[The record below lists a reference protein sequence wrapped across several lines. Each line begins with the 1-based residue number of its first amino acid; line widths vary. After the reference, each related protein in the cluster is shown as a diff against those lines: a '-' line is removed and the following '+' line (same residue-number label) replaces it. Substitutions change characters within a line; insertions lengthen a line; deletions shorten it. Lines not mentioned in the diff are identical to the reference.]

1 MAELLSF
8 FRAAPASRG
17 DWTTQEIAEFYRVE
31 AALIQAGLRI
41 VVDRGLSDE
50 GDPWFVFCRAGDGEV
65 IVHFARIGHNYII
78 VADSM
83 GRGLEGPDFRALLSQ
98 FISRNPTLIPTQS
111 SRGAR
116 LLFHPA
122 SLLAAVVATALCHL
136 SGSEAV
142 ASTIDPSSVQ
152 PHHGAA
158 KLPADAAIRPAAD
171 VEPDRVIVERHIAA
185 ATIAMLALAATQM
198 SYSADD
204 QSGSIR
210 LFEIAPSSEHDLAGH
225 TIQVSSVNLSGIDLS
240 LDRADLLATSDA
252 ADAKAGVGSGA
263 EFVKPSS
270 GTIILSSIGD
280 APASA
285 ASDRLSAPDLH
296 DVTVHHVVLSSEA
309 IDLALADGIEHSGLI
324 TLALITG
331 HQGSATRTASSVS
344 AESAGAQK
352 IVVSDSADLSVSSQ
366 LPQSASALLT
376 SDLLLAHRTTPQI
389 VLSDGLSVQEIIK
402 AGTAQLLGS
411 TPTSLLEVSATTGS
425 ASTTTTGSADLA
437 ANTASSTSS
446 SGTSSSTSA
455 SSTSATNTA
464 ASDTLLTGS
473 ASNDHVSGKSSAD
486 LATSH
491 TPPPGDKY
499 ELFDQDANL
508 LLSAFIRENNFEVI
522 RSGKNFVLFDTDAAD
537 FAKPDLVVK
546 TWEMHDGSTMSIV
559 GQIPHDMM
567 YLL

>member
-142 ASTIDPSSVQ
+142 ASTIDPSSV
-152 PHHGAA
+152 PANAGAA
-158 KLPADAAIRPAAD
+158 KLPVDAAIRSTAD

-185 ATIAMLALAATQM
+185 ATIAMLALAATHM

-204 QSGSIR
+204 GSGSIR

-225 TIQVSSVNLSGIDLS
+225 TIKVSSVSLSGIDLS
-240 LDRADLLATSDA
+240 GDRSDLLATSDPA
-252 ADAKAGVGSGA
+252 AGVESGGN
-263 EFVKPSS
+263 EIVKPSS
-270 GTIILSSIGD
+270 SGSIILTSTGD
-280 APASA
+280 KPAAA
-285 ASDRLSAPDLH
+285 ASDRLSGPDLH
-296 DVTVHHVVLSSEA
+296 DVTVHHVVLSGEA
-309 IDLALADGIEHSGLI
+309 IELALADGIEHSGLI

-331 HQGSATRTASSVS
+331 HQSSAPRAASSGS
-344 AESAGAQK
+344 AESAAAQK
-352 IVVSDSADLSVSSQ
+352 VVVSDSADLSVASK
-366 LPQSASALLT
+366 LPQSAAAVLT
-376 SDLLLAHRTTPQI
+376 SDLLLAHHTTPQI
-389 VLSDGLSVQEIIK
+389 VLSDGLSVQEIIHS
-402 AGTAQLLGS
+402 GTAQLLGS
-411 TPTSLLEVSATTGS
+411 PPTSMREVSVTTGS
-425 ASTTTTGSADLA
+425 ASKTDPSSGDL
-437 ANTASSTSS
+437 TAS
-446 SGTSSSTSA
+446 
-455 SSTSATNTA
+455 
-464 ASDTLLTGS
+464 GS
-473 ASNDHVSGKSSAD
+473 ASNTTGSNTTPSNTTPSNTTATSDALSTGAASNDQVAGDSSSG

-491 TPPPGDKY
+491 APPPPISKY

-508 LLSAFIRENNFEVI
+508 LISAFVHENNFEVI
-522 RSGKNFVLFDTDAAD
+522 RSGRNVVLFDTDASD
-537 FAKPDLVVK
+537 FAKPDLVIK
-546 TWEMHDGSTMSIV
+546 TWEMHDGSTISIV
-559 GQIPHDMM
+559 GQIPNDMT